1 MSSLRSR
8 AGAVLACAVLTGGA
22 TACGGAQAQL
32 IVTAENLA
40 FTPERAELTAD
51 QVVQVVFRNRDVGV
65 PHGLLIATRTSGIL
79 PREIASVEVL
89 TGPAER
95 TFELPALA
103 AGPYL
108 FSCPV
113 HPTMQVE
120 ADVL

>member
-1 MSSLRSR
+1 MSSLRS
-8 AGAVLACAVLTGGA
+8 VACAVLVGALLAGGPI
-22 TACGGAQAQL
+22 ACGGVQAQL
-32 IVTAENLA
+32 IVTAENLE
-40 FTPERAELTAD
+40 FTPERVELTAG
-51 QVVQVVFRNRDVGV
+51 QVVQVVFRNRDAGV
-65 PHGLLIATRTSGIL
+65 PHGLVVATRTSGIP
-79 PREIASVEVL
+79 PREIASLEVL

-120 ADVL
+120 VDVP